1 MIDALTGYFQ
11 NANDDSDQANLLLT
25 QDIAMVNGH
34 FPDSLIGIYFIFPG
48 KGNGNN
54 TNILNATSISV
65 NTFIRK
71 LCMKDPTIE
80 YIDTISDIFN

>member
-1 MIDALTGYFQ
+1 LIDALTGYFQ

-34 FPDSLIGIYFIFPG
+34 FPDSLIGICVIFPG

-54 TNILNATSISV
+54 TNILN
-65 NTFIRK
+65 
-71 LCMKDPTIE
+71 
-80 YIDTISDIFN
+80 